1 MINVKLLSF
10 GKEVL
15 NIIEN
20 SGHEAYFVG
29 GCVRDLIL
37 EREIGD
43 IDICTSAL
51 PEEICSIFSH
61 TIPTGIKHGT
71 VTVVWKDIPIEVT
84 TFRTEG
90 EYKNARHPEEVHFV
104 RSLKKDLERRDFT
117 INAIAMDRNG
127 QLLDFFEGQDDMSL
141 KRIQAVGEPRERLGE
156 DALRILRAIRF
167 SAQLGFS
174 IEERLL
180 QAIRGHAQSLELIS
194 MERVTSEFVKIMAAD
209 EVNQGLYYLIDGDIV
224 QKVFPFSLLSNAFHK
239 AYSLPL
245 NQLKPI
251 ERWML
256 LLSLSA
262 SKEQAVHFLETFKL
276 SKKWVKEIERNLDYL
291 FKTNPKTRA
300 EEFKL
305 LELFYLGMESVEGIL
320 KVNQIKAECELN
332 NKELNRLTERFY
344 DLPIKNRKEL
354 KISGSELID
363 LYNRTPGPWIEAA
376 LQLLVE
382 SVVKGEV
389 KNEKQCLMA
398 YILEREKNECS

>member
-1 MINVKLLSF
+1 MLSS

-15 NIIEN
+15 NIIE
-20 SGHEAYFVG
+20 SFGHEAYFVG

-37 EREIGD
+37 EREIDD

-71 VTVVWKDIPIEVT
+71 VTVIWKDNSFEVT

-127 QLLDFFEGQDDMSL
+127 QLLDFFEGQDDMRL
-141 KRIQAVGEPRERLGE
+141 KRIQAVGEPIERLSE

-174 IEERLL
+174 IEERLF
-180 QAIRGHAQSLELIS
+180 QAIRSNAQSLELIS
-194 MERVTSEFVKIMAAD
+194 MERMTSEFVKIMAAD
-209 EVNQGLYYLIDGDIV
+209 EVNQGLHYLTKGEIV
-224 QKVFPFSLLSNAFHK
+224 QKIFPFSLLTNAFHK
-239 AYSLPL
+239 AHLLPL

-256 LLSLSA
+256 LLSLAA
-262 SKEQAVHFLETFKL
+262 SKEQAVHFLEALKL
-276 SKKWVKEIERNLDYL
+276 AKKWVKELEQNLDYL

-300 EEFKL
+300 EEFEL
-305 LELFYLGMESVEGIL
+305 LELFYLGMESAEAIL
-320 KVNQIKAECELN
+320 KVNQIKAERQIN
-332 NKELNRLTERFY
+332 NKEGNSLIGRFL
-344 DLPIKNRKEL
+344 DLPIKNKKEL

-363 LYNRTPGPWIEAA
+363 LFKKPPGPWIEAT

-382 SVVKGEV
+382 SVVMGEV

-398 YILEREKNECS
+398 YILEREVK